1 MTINLIR
8 RSCAH
13 WNDIMNV
20 NFALYFILKAYGL
33 IKQKSHSPSL
43 SLSLFSFLSSLS
55 SEYVLYCIEVTLY
68 YTKTTKTSS
77 KNNMC
82 NLIIVLTTSYLKFE
96 IHFIHKIEKNC
107 VGHKWSTFR
116 AYFISCLCFMLQ

>member
-1 MTINLIR
+1 MTINLTR

-13 WNDIMNV
+13 WNNIMNV
-20 NFALYFILKAYGL
+20 NFALCFILKVYGL
-33 IKQKSHSPSL
+33 IKQKISFSL
-43 SLSLFSFLSSLS
+43 SLSSK
-55 SEYVLYCIEVTLY
+55 YVLYCFEVIPY
-68 YTKTTKTSS
+68 YTKITKTSS